1 MSTVLRLLPVW
12 CCYTS
17 FSYVWLP
24 ALLLQIY
31 LLNNYT
37 ILKTFV
43 SAFIPDAS
51 VKVANLA
58 FLSSDLAVATDRM
71 VAIIYGAAAAGL
83 QNNIVVQKL
92 VKPLPFYAQKDADIL
107 YKSGTCLR
115 SAGTACLPTS
125 SEYYQVFRN
134 SYWAFDIIFS
144 PFIPKSLMLLEL
156 F

>member
-1 MSTVLRLLPVW
+1 MSTVLCLLPIDVAINL
-12 CCYTS
+12 
-17 FSYVWLP
+17 FSNDWLP

-83 QNNIVVQKL
+83 QNNIVFRQVM
-92 VKPLPFYAQKDADIL
+92 KPLPFYVQKVADIL
-107 YKSGTCLR
+107 
-115 SAGTACLPTS
+115 
-125 SEYYQVFRN
+125 
-134 SYWAFDIIFS
+134 
-144 PFIPKSLMLLEL
+144 
-156 F
+156 